1 MSKKLLLADLAL
13 YNGEYIAVLSI
24 IILSTFVFMPSLEII
39 KGNRTLLAVLVDP
52 EKIDSENFEVLKNLL
67 SQDLA
72 DTILIGGSTTK
83 KMDIDPL
90 IQDIKKR
97 TKSPIV
103 LFPGHQNQ
111 LSSKADA
118 ILLPSLLSG
127 ESFNYAFGKHI
138 QSAQLLDPVKDKIVT
153 TGYILLD
160 GNVNSSAAKV
170 TKTTPI
176 STNNIEL
183 ILNTCIAAEII
194 GFKSIYLEAGSGAV
208 HPLGA
213 NIIKTIKKNINI
225 PLIVGGGIDTIEKLS
240 IALSGSPDLIVIG
253 NALESNPNL
262 LIEFAQCVRSQTEL
276 ELLTS
281 STNTT
286 TA

>member
-1 MSKKLLLADLAL
+1 MEST
-13 YNGEYIAVLSI
+13 IAVLSI
-24 IILSTFVFMPSLEII
+24 IILSTFAPMPSLEII

-52 EKIDSENFEVLKNLL
+52 EKIHSENFEILKTLL

-72 DTILIGGSTTK
+72 DTILIGGSTDK

-90 IQDIKKR
+90 IQELKR
-97 TKSPIV
+97 STKSPIV

-111 LSSKADA
+111 LSHKADA

-127 ESFNYAFGKHI
+127 GSFNYAFGKHI
-138 QSAQLLDPVKDKIVT
+138 QSAQLLDPIKDKIVT

-160 GNVNSSAAKV
+160 GSINSSTAKV

-176 STNNIEL
+176 STHNIDL
-183 ILNTCIAAEII
+183 IIDTCKAAEII
-194 GFKSIYLEAGSGAV
+194 GFKSIYLEAGSGAI

-213 NIIKTIKKNINI
+213 NIIKVIKEEISI
-225 PLIVGGGIDTIEKLS
+225 PLIVGGGINTLEKLS
-240 IALSGSPDLIVIG
+240 ITLSGRPDLIVIG
-253 NALESNPNL
+253 NALEENPNL
-262 LIEFAQCVRSQTEL
+262 LVEFAQCIRTNHEYEL
-276 ELLTS
+276 STTS
-281 STNTT
+281 TKST